1 MKNEVK
7 HYDIRI
13 EIEDGDTIYPIDDN
27 YGIDVLLN
35 KVKNIISIMEERK
48 LTDDEGTEWI
58 MLTNAL
64 GYYVCANYD
73 IPMVAETIISIYD
86 NETNEP
92 FVESL
97 EPFIYC

>member
-27 YGIDVLLN
+27 YGVDILLN
-35 KVKNIISIMEERK
+35 KVKKIISIMEERK
-48 LTDDEGTEWI
+48 LTDDEETEWV
-58 MLTNAL
+58 MFTNAL
-64 GYYVCANYD
+64 GYYLCANYD

-86 NETNEP
+86 DETNEP
-92 FVESL
+92 FVEFL
-97 EPFIYC
+97 EPFIYY

>member
-27 YGIDVLLN
+27 YGVNVLLN
-35 KVKNIISIMEERK
+35 KVKKIISIMGERK
-48 LTDDEGTEWI
+48 LTDDEETEWI

-64 GYYVCANYD
+64 GYYLCANYD
-73 IPMVAETIISIYD
+73 IPMVAKTIISIYD
-86 NETNEP
+86 DETNEP

-97 EPFIYC
+97 EPFIYY